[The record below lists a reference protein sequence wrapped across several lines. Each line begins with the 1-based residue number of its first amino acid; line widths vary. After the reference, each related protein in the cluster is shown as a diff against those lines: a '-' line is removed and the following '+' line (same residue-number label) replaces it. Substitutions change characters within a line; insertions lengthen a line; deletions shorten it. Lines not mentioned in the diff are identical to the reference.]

1 MRRRWESV
9 GMPMVQGSFRVIGL
23 PSRTNLECFNLYISS
38 GGFNQPC
45 VFVSL
50 SAFRSAGGSRCDAS
64 GSKTPVAVFARTH
77 VGMLRC
83 CVFFDDNDDDD
94 DG

>member
-9 GMPMVQGSFRVIGL
+9 GMPMVQGSFRVIRFAFSNQFGMFQFVHL
-23 PSRTNLECFNLYISS
+23 L

-77 VGMLRC
+77 VGMLSV
-83 CVFFDDNDDDD
+83 VFSLMMMMMI
-94 DG
+94 